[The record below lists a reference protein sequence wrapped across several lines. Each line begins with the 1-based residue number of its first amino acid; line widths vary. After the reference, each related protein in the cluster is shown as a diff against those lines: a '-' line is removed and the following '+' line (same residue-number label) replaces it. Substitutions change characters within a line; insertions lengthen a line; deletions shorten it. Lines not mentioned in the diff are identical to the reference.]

1 MMTGSMGYGRVESMT
16 AKLVEQTGEDTH
28 LYILGGTNEELKK
41 TLRDTYADTERVH
54 VLDFT
59 TEAHLYM
66 AAADI
71 LFTKPG
77 GLTSTEAVAAKVAL
91 VHTKPIPGCEDRNV
105 AFFTQHGMSVSGDTE
120 DAVIQNGL
128 KLLRDP
134 EAQAEMRKCQENT
147 ESLTQQ
153 MQSVN
158 SSADKGSSTRGSLD
172 TEENDRQERQMIIRE
187 LGMTVFG
194 LLCGSILFG
203 RALPKW
209 IKGIDVTEVSNDH
222 NPGTAN
228 AMKYAG
234 VPVGIL
240 CLLGDLLKGALPVY
254 VAVGMGLVTD
264 SWFPLIMVA
273 PVLGHAYSLFYHG
286 NGGKAIAV
294 SFGVLIGLAPV
305 QPELLLLLII
315 LYLSGSALLIRPH
328 TKRTRITYICFAV
341 GAAVLLMIQRIPRQV
356 FGGALL
362 ISAIVIHK
370 NSIRQE
376 ILEEATESLESL

>member
-1 MMTGSMGYGRVESMT
+1 
-16 AKLVEQTGEDTH
+16 
-28 LYILGGTNEELKK
+28 
-41 TLRDTYADTERVH
+41 
-54 VLDFT
+54 
-59 TEAHLYM
+59 
-66 AAADI
+66 
-71 LFTKPG
+71 
-77 GLTSTEAVAAKVAL
+77 
-91 VHTKPIPGCEDRNV
+91 
-105 AFFTQHGMSVSGDTE
+105 MSVSGDTE
-120 DAVIQNGL
+120 DAVIQKGL

-264 SWFPLIMVA
+264 SWFPLIMAA

-328 TKRTRITYICFAV
+328 TKRTRITYIF
-341 GAAVLLMIQRIPRQV
+341 LPWEQR
-356 FGGALL
+356 
-362 ISAIVIHK
+362 SC
-370 NSIRQE
+370 
-376 ILEEATESLESL
+376 

>member
-1 MMTGSMGYGRVESMT
+1 
-16 AKLVEQTGEDTH
+16 
-28 LYILGGTNEELKK
+28 
-41 TLRDTYADTERVH
+41 
-54 VLDFT
+54 
-59 TEAHLYM
+59 
-66 AAADI
+66 
-71 LFTKPG
+71 
-77 GLTSTEAVAAKVAL
+77 
-91 VHTKPIPGCEDRNV
+91 
-105 AFFTQHGMSVSGDTE
+105 
-120 DAVIQNGL
+120 
-128 KLLRDP
+128 
-134 EAQAEMRKCQENT
+134 
-147 ESLTQQ
+147 
-153 MQSVN
+153 
-158 SSADKGSSTRGSLD
+158 
-172 TEENDRQERQMIIRE
+172 MIIRE

-222 NPGTAN
+222 NPGTA
-228 AMKYAG
+228 
-234 VPVGIL
+234 PVGIL

-341 GAAVLLMIQRIPRQV
+341 GAAVLMMIQRIPRQV

>member
-1 MMTGSMGYGRVESMT
+1 
-16 AKLVEQTGEDTH
+16 
-28 LYILGGTNEELKK
+28 
-41 TLRDTYADTERVH
+41 
-54 VLDFT
+54 
-59 TEAHLYM
+59 
-66 AAADI
+66 
-71 LFTKPG
+71 
-77 GLTSTEAVAAKVAL
+77 
-91 VHTKPIPGCEDRNV
+91 
-105 AFFTQHGMSVSGDTE
+105 
-120 DAVIQNGL
+120 
-128 KLLRDP
+128 
-134 EAQAEMRKCQENT
+134 
-147 ESLTQQ
+147 
-153 MQSVN
+153 
-158 SSADKGSSTRGSLD
+158 
-172 TEENDRQERQMIIRE
+172 MIIRE

-264 SWFPLIMVA
+264 SWFPLIMAA

-305 QPELLLLLII
+305 QPELLLFYKSPSDSCEQYGYFRKTSDLQITTIARNPRFDNNPLL
-315 LYLSGSALLIRPH
+315 YQWQNKSPELSHFYPLDDGLQPH
-328 TKRTRITYICFAV
+328 T
-341 GAAVLLMIQRIPRQV
+341 GAYEFSV
-356 FGGALL
+356 
-362 ISAIVIHK
+362 S
-370 NSIRQE
+370 
-376 ILEEATESLESL
+376 LEEV

>member
-1 MMTGSMGYGRVESMT
+1 
-16 AKLVEQTGEDTH
+16 
-28 LYILGGTNEELKK
+28 
-41 TLRDTYADTERVH
+41 
-54 VLDFT
+54 
-59 TEAHLYM
+59 
-66 AAADI
+66 
-71 LFTKPG
+71 
-77 GLTSTEAVAAKVAL
+77 
-91 VHTKPIPGCEDRNV
+91 
-105 AFFTQHGMSVSGDTE
+105 
-120 DAVIQNGL
+120 
-128 KLLRDP
+128 
-134 EAQAEMRKCQENT
+134 
-147 ESLTQQ
+147 
-153 MQSVN
+153 
-158 SSADKGSSTRGSLD
+158 
-172 TEENDRQERQMIIRE
+172 
-187 LGMTVFG
+187 
-194 LLCGSILFG
+194 
-203 RALPKW
+203 
-209 IKGIDVTEVSNDH
+209 
-222 NPGTAN
+222 
-228 AMKYAG
+228 MKYAG

>member
-1 MMTGSMGYGRVESMT
+1 
-16 AKLVEQTGEDTH
+16 
-28 LYILGGTNEELKK
+28 
-41 TLRDTYADTERVH
+41 
-54 VLDFT
+54 
-59 TEAHLYM
+59 
-66 AAADI
+66 
-71 LFTKPG
+71 
-77 GLTSTEAVAAKVAL
+77 
-91 VHTKPIPGCEDRNV
+91 
-105 AFFTQHGMSVSGDTE
+105 
-120 DAVIQNGL
+120 
-128 KLLRDP
+128 
-134 EAQAEMRKCQENT
+134 
-147 ESLTQQ
+147 
-153 MQSVN
+153 
-158 SSADKGSSTRGSLD
+158 
-172 TEENDRQERQMIIRE
+172 MIIRE
-187 LGMTVFG
+187 LGMIVFG

-264 SWFPLIMVA
+264 SWFPLIMA
-273 PVLGHAYSLFYHG
+273 
-286 NGGKAIAV
+286 
-294 SFGVLIGLAPV
+294 APV

>member
-1 MMTGSMGYGRVESMT
+1 
-16 AKLVEQTGEDTH
+16 
-28 LYILGGTNEELKK
+28 
-41 TLRDTYADTERVH
+41 
-54 VLDFT
+54 
-59 TEAHLYM
+59 
-66 AAADI
+66 
-71 LFTKPG
+71 
-77 GLTSTEAVAAKVAL
+77 
-91 VHTKPIPGCEDRNV
+91 
-105 AFFTQHGMSVSGDTE
+105 
-120 DAVIQNGL
+120 
-128 KLLRDP
+128 
-134 EAQAEMRKCQENT
+134 
-147 ESLTQQ
+147 
-153 MQSVN
+153 
-158 SSADKGSSTRGSLD
+158 
-172 TEENDRQERQMIIRE
+172 MIIRE
-187 LGMTVFG
+187 LGMIVFG

-264 SWFPLIMVA
+264 SWFPLIMAA

-328 TKRTRITYICFAV
+328 TKRTRIV
-341 GAAVLLMIQRIPRQV
+341 S
-356 FGGALL
+356 L
-362 ISAIVIHK
+362 ISFLPWEQR
-370 NSIRQE
+370 SC
-376 ILEEATESLESL
+376 

>member
-1 MMTGSMGYGRVESMT
+1 
-16 AKLVEQTGEDTH
+16 
-28 LYILGGTNEELKK
+28 
-41 TLRDTYADTERVH
+41 
-54 VLDFT
+54 
-59 TEAHLYM
+59 
-66 AAADI
+66 
-71 LFTKPG
+71 
-77 GLTSTEAVAAKVAL
+77 
-91 VHTKPIPGCEDRNV
+91 
-105 AFFTQHGMSVSGDTE
+105 
-120 DAVIQNGL
+120 
-128 KLLRDP
+128 
-134 EAQAEMRKCQENT
+134 
-147 ESLTQQ
+147 
-153 MQSVN
+153 
-158 SSADKGSSTRGSLD
+158 
-172 TEENDRQERQMIIRE
+172 MIIRE

-264 SWFPLIMVA
+264 SWFPLIMAA

-315 LYLSGSALLIRPH
+315 LYLSGSALLIL
-328 TKRTRITYICFAV
+328 FAV

-356 FGGALL
+356 FWGALL

-376 ILEEATESLESL
+376 FLEESTESLESL

>member
-1 MMTGSMGYGRVESMT
+1 MFGRV
-16 AKLVEQTGEDTH
+16 
-28 LYILGGTNEELKK
+28 
-41 TLRDTYADTERVH
+41 
-54 VLDFT
+54 
-59 TEAHLYM
+59 
-66 AAADI
+66 
-71 LFTKPG
+71 
-77 GLTSTEAVAAKVAL
+77 
-91 VHTKPIPGCEDRNV
+91 
-105 AFFTQHGMSVSGDTE
+105 
-120 DAVIQNGL
+120 
-128 KLLRDP
+128 
-134 EAQAEMRKCQENT
+134 
-147 ESLTQQ
+147 
-153 MQSVN
+153 
-158 SSADKGSSTRGSLD
+158 
-172 TEENDRQERQMIIRE
+172 
-187 LGMTVFG
+187 
-194 LLCGSILFG
+194 
-203 RALPKW
+203 LPKW
-209 IKGIDVTEVSNDH
+209 IKGIDVTEFSNDH

-264 SWFPLIMVA
+264 SWFPLIMAA

-305 QPELLLLLII
+305 QPELLMLLII

-328 TKRTRITYICFAV
+328 TRRTRITYIFFAV

-356 FGGALL
+356 FWGALL

-376 ILEEATESLESL
+376 FLEESTESLESL

>member
-1 MMTGSMGYGRVESMT
+1 
-16 AKLVEQTGEDTH
+16 
-28 LYILGGTNEELKK
+28 
-41 TLRDTYADTERVH
+41 
-54 VLDFT
+54 
-59 TEAHLYM
+59 
-66 AAADI
+66 
-71 LFTKPG
+71 
-77 GLTSTEAVAAKVAL
+77 
-91 VHTKPIPGCEDRNV
+91 
-105 AFFTQHGMSVSGDTE
+105 
-120 DAVIQNGL
+120 
-128 KLLRDP
+128 
-134 EAQAEMRKCQENT
+134 
-147 ESLTQQ
+147 
-153 MQSVN
+153 
-158 SSADKGSSTRGSLD
+158 
-172 TEENDRQERQMIIRE
+172 MIIRE
-187 LGMTVFG
+187 LGMIVFG

-254 VAVGMGLVTD
+254 VA
-264 SWFPLIMVA
+264 A

-328 TKRTRITYICFAV
+328 TKRTRITYIFFAV
-341 GAAVLLMIQRIPRQV
+341 GAAVLMMIQRIPRQV

-376 ILEEATESLESL
+376 ILEESTESLESL